1 MKKKHQGAVTV
12 ETALAIP
19 IFLIA
24 MVQLFLCMQDM
35 LATTTVFEG
44 SLQALYVTAQNLHK
58 KQEVL
63 PFRHA
68 LFENS
73 LDDEERIQKHIQ
85 NGNKGIHFICSMNQD
100 LDVCLQVRYKTKYGA
115 NISYALKQRA
125 FVGDDVE
132 SLTKE
137 SEMDDAYVY
146 ITNNKEAYHSRR
158 SCTHL
163 QLSVSQ
169 STIEYAKKQGLR
181 PCEYCGE
188 DAGQSVYITN
198 DGDCFHSRSNCTGLK
213 RTVQRV
219 RKKDVAGIPACLR
232 CGGN

>member
-24 MVQLFLCMQDM
+24 MIQLFLCMQGM
-35 LATTTVFEG
+35 LATTIVFEG
-44 SLQALYVTAQNLHK
+44 SAQALYDTAQNLHK
-58 KQEVL
+58 KQEIL
-63 PFRHA
+63 LFRHA
-68 LFENS
+68 LFQNS
-73 LDDEERIQKHIQ
+73 LDDEEPIQKHIQ

-100 LDVCLQVRYKTKYGA
+100 LDVCLQVSYKTKYGA

-137 SEMDDAYVY
+137 SNVDDTYVY
-146 ITNNKEAYHSRR
+146 ITNNKEAYHKQR

-163 QLSVSQ
+163 QLSISQ
-169 STIEYAKKQGLR
+169 STIEHAKKLALR
-181 PCEYCGE
+181 PCEYCVE
-188 DAGQSVYITN
+188 DAGQSVYITD

-232 CGGN
+232 CGGD